1 MTERAT
7 GKGYSWWWASHI
19 RTKQSKWLEQNLQD
33 MEDKV
38 EHVLNLITKDG
49 DSFAR
54 RAEMYYKHRPEVI
67 NFVEETVRAYRS
79 LAERYDKLSTDL
91 QKANT
96 TIATVCPDKVT
107 YEDDDDYTVPS
118 KLPKKPSKKA
128 SKKASKIPKAP
139 KLPAKGVLSNY
150 SKKTT
155 KTNPNH
161 VESNSTKD
169 DELKSCEETLKM
181 LQEKQEQLIEEA
193 KVEQQRFEDA
203 KSKLESLKHKFNL
216 YEDENDVD
224 SETEVEETIDK
235 LMNKMITLETSVTS
249 QTTLTDTLR
258 KENHDL
264 QTRIQNLEA
273 EKAALMSTKNVV
285 NVESKEG
292 KTDQAYWVEM
302 LLNGYE
308 YRDDIL
314 LEQYVAILKSYK
326 DTKKK
331 LSDEQTKN
339 QQTLSSMNSAIV
351 KRDNKIQEMIQKLKH
366 LQESLGEDKVEIPS
380 VEFLDEPQVVSASEE
395 RLRKNID
402 AILDQNL
409 DLLLRL
415 STTFRQVHKFKKQ
428 VKDTLEEVKQVEAK
442 GLTAGESDTS
452 MFTSDLLSEIKPIYK
467 HLHKINTR
475 LASWL
480 QQSILLNNELDT
492 INSYLCNIQEEI
504 TQEEIKFSAH
514 QAAKFKGDILNM
526 KQENNKVNE
535 ELEAGL
541 DHAIA
546 LKHEIE
552 QTLERLERKFGL
564 SANQNQ
570 PRKRWS
576 SRRSL
581 SLRSLLFGGTSKKQ
595 NSCLFSCLGHHKRT
609 HSI

>member
-139 KLPAKGVLSNY
+139 KLPAKGVLNNY
-150 SKKTT
+150 SKTTT

-161 VESNSTKD
+161 VESDSTKD

-273 EKAALMSTKNVV
+273 EKAALMNTKNVV

-402 AILDQNL
+402 TILDQNL

-442 GLTAGESDTS
+442 GLTGESDTS